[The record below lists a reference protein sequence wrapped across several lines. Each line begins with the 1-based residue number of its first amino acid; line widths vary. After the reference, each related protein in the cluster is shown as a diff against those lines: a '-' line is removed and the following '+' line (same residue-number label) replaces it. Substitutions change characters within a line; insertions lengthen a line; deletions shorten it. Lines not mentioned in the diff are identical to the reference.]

1 MKNKK
6 FALTLYLEE
15 NQELMNEIDNLIRE
29 RVKFI
34 IREEA
39 EKMLGGSVQEEVS
52 RVVNDKIKKMNKFDI
67 MSTVSSAIA
76 RIIRWDGSMKSCAD
90 KAMSK
95 WCEEHTYIINQ
106 QISENVNRRL
116 NNIVQIDVIEA
127 ITNALIKKS
136 A

>member
-67 MSTVSSAIA
+67 MSAVSSAIA
-76 RIIRWDGSMKSCAD
+76 RIVRWDGSMKDCAD

-116 NNIVQIDVIEA
+116 NNVVQIDVIEA